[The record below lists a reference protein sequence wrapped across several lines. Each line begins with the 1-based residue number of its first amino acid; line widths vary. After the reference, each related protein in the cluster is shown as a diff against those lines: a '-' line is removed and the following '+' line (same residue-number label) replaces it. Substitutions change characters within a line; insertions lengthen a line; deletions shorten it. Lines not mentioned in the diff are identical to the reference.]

1 MSAQLEARAGVLA
14 IITVANGVR
23 VPVAECAGCEQVLP
37 ILARGLCSRCRS
49 WHRTHGTIGDYG
61 YVKAD
66 RMADYVRLRDSG
78 WCDIGEAAARIG
90 VSERTAERYEAELRD
105 AGLAPW
111 HEWEERRHAA

>member
-14 IITVANGVR
+14 IITAANGIR

-66 RMADYVRLRDSG
+66 RMADYARLRLNGHDVG
-78 WCDIGEAAARIG
+78 PAAALVG
-90 VSERTAERYEAELRD
+90 TSKRTAERYEAELRD

-111 HEWEERRHAA
+111 REWEERRHAA